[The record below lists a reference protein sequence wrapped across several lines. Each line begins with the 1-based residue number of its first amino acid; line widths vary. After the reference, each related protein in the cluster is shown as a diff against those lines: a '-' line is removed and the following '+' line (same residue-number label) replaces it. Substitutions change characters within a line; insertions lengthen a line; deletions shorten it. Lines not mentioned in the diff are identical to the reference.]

1 MREDLH
7 LIDEIKP
14 GSIMQITPDEDHGS
28 RLQLLVVT
36 KIETWGVRGD
46 LSSGGNVGRPWSLVE
61 PTGGV
66 IVFGPDGNRFEPPAP
81 TVKHHA

>member
-1 MREDLH
+1 MRDNADD
-7 LIDEIKP
+7 IRKIKI
-14 GSIMQITPDEDHGS
+14 GSIVQIAPEEDHGS

-36 KIETWGVRGD
+36 GIESWGIRGD
-46 LSSGGNVGRPWSLVE
+46 LSSGGNVGRPWSLIE

-66 IVFGPDGNRFEPPAP
+66 VVFDKDGKRFEPPPP